1 MIRHLFNVITMHTPP
16 TTLTE
21 LQQRSQ
27 ALAGL
32 TLGQIAAQL
41 QLPVPT
47 NLLKD
52 KGWVGQLLEQA
63 LGASA
68 GSKAEPDFPHLG
80 VELKT
85 LPIDQHGKP
94 LESTY
99 VCVAPLTGVAGLQWQ
114 QSWVCRKLQ
123 QVLWVPILAERQI
136 PLAERMVGSP
146 FLWQPSAKQQLA
158 LQQDWEELME
168 QITLGGIAS
177 IRGNQ
182 GKILQLRPKA
192 ANSKALTDAI
202 GAEGEPIRTLPRGFY
217 LKASFTASLLQQQFQ
232 LD

>member
-1 MIRHLFNVITMHTPP
+1 MVLVP
-16 TTLTE
+16 TSVTE
-21 LQQRSQ
+21 LQQRAQ

-32 TLGQIAAQL
+32 TLGQLAAQL
-41 QLPVPT
+41 QLPVPA
-47 NLLKD
+47 NLQKD

-68 GSKAEPDFPHLG
+68 GAKALPDFPQLG

-85 LPIDQHGKP
+85 LPIDRHGKP

-99 VCVAPLTGVAGLQWQ
+99 VCVAALTGVAGQHWQ
-114 QSWVCRKLQ
+114 QSWVCQKLRH
-123 QVLWVPILAERQI
+123 VLWVPILAERTI
-136 PLAERMVGSP
+136 PLAERMIATP
-146 FLWQPSAKQQLA
+146 FLWQPDAAQQQA

-168 QITLGGIAS
+168 QITLGGIDN
-177 IRGNQ
+177 IRGSQ

-202 GAEGEPIRTLPRGFY
+202 GAQGEPIKTLPRGFY
-217 LKASFTASLLQQQFQ
+217 LKASFTAALLARQFQ
-232 LD
+232 LG